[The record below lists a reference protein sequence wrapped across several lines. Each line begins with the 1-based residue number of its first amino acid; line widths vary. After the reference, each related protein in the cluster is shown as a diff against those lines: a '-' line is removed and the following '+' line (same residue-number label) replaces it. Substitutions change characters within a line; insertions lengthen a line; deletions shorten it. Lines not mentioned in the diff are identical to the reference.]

1 MLEED
6 LGVQNYLK
14 ALQNCIRENDVRESN
29 IKDNTVLTY
38 ELEKDSVPKGFKV
51 FLVAFGPLYD
61 LLNFETYKLIDAKL
75 LKIYLPAY
83 ATPN

>member
-1 MLEED
+1 M
-6 LGVQNYLK
+6 
-14 ALQNCIRENDVRESN
+14 
-29 IKDNTVLTY
+29 LTY